1 LQDYLGLL
9 AEGKYAQAA
18 SVLVVEELP
27 AWNTMV
33 LDQQSVIALV
43 PEVDPA
49 EPAALLEVLCDDPA
63 YPCSPLRDVTLQSQV
78 DEDTYLFVV
87 TFTGA
92 DGQMAQWPLC
102 SGVPESKSCY
112 RRDGMFEYYVR
123 RQADGGY
130 KIIGGLPPAI
140 DLRTVE

>member
-1 LQDYLGLL
+1 
-9 AEGKYAQAA
+9 
-18 SVLVVEELP
+18 
-27 AWNTMV
+27 M
-33 LDQQSVIALV
+33 IALV

-49 EPAALLEVLCDDPA
+49 DPAALLEVLCADPD
-63 YPCSPLRDVTLQSQV
+63 YPCSPLRDVTLQAQV

-92 DGQMAQWPLC
+92 DGQVAEWPPC
-102 SGVPESKSCY
+102 AGVPASKYCD

-140 DLRTVE
+140 ELRL